1 MLSNVKHIF
10 KLDPNKEISDEN
22 LQKVCES
29 GTDLI
34 LVGGTDG
41 VTEDNVLDLLARVR
55 RYSVPL
61 ALEVTNTDSVTQGFD
76 HYFIPSVFNTN
87 DMKYRDGIL
96 VDALEDHFPV
106 IDFEEISLLPYIILN
121 EDSKAFK
128 KSNAYLPPENA
139 LTSTLHMMDKLYKF
153 PYIYIEY
160 SGTLGDL
167 ETVKAI
173 KETLEHSKVIYGGG
187 IKNKE
192 EAEAFSEVADIVV
205 VGNAIYDDLK
215 NALKTVARSK

>member
-1 MLSNVKHIF
+1 M
-10 KLDPNKEISDEN
+10 
-22 LQKVCES
+22 
-29 GTDLI
+29 
-34 LVGGTDG
+34 
-41 VTEDNVLDLLARVR
+41 
-55 RYSVPL
+55 
-61 ALEVTNTDSVTQGFD
+61 
-76 HYFIPSVFNTN
+76 
-87 DMKYRDGIL
+87 
-96 VDALEDHFPV
+96 
-106 IDFEEISLLPYIILN
+106 
-121 EDSKAFK
+121 
-128 KSNAYLPPENA
+128 
-139 LTSTLHMMDKLYKF
+139 STLHMMDKLYKL

-160 SGTLGDL
+160 SGTLGEL